1 MSEHRWEA
9 HETIRRAV
17 ELAEKLPG
25 EAARR
30 QEMYDVY
37 GLGPDEAPAPYDE
50 AILLAERAI
59 RRLHAAA
66 REIERLRQHACD
78 WDDDAR
84 CSICGADGRA

>member
-9 HETIRRAV
+9 HEAVRRAA

-37 GLGPDEAPAPYDE
+37 GLGPDEAPAPYE
-50 AILLAERAI
+50 AALLLIGRTI
-59 RRLHAAA
+59 RQLHAAA
-66 REIERLRQHACD
+66 NEIEKLRQHLCD
-78 WDDDAR
+78 WDDDAC
-84 CSICGADGRA
+84 CSICGADGKA